1 EGWATAPGLMRV
13 PLLGELLTMLRE
25 KGILY
30 QVGTTNRRA
39 GLINQ
44 FDTVRLVHALP
55 AGPQRDT
62 LLRSAGLNGALTHI
76 ATNPRW
82 PSTAR
87 MASPA
92 EQAACDEVAA
102 KLASFIDQSWI
113 DEAYQRSGKVPTTLA
128 KVGRENGAALLWLG
142 YVLTM
147 ANLHIFFGAPL
158 SDLPSK
164 QRFESLME

>member
-1 EGWATAPGLMRV
+1 MRV